1 MNTYKK
7 YCPHVYLAKTSEV
20 YKKGDVI
27 ILTTRHGKENRHIVY
42 NLIYTENGFNYYSII
57 REDGFNSQKRALKK
71 AEQRKEW
78 ADSAERKATEYY
90 EASREGE
97 EFLKLGEP
105 IKIGHHSENRHR
117 NLIERNHRRFG
128 RYVEETKKAEKH
140 IESAENFKLKAT
152 EINLSMPESIEYFE
166 FELEKAKAVHEGMK
180 NGNIQRGH
188 SYSLTYAKKRVNE
201 MEDKYKLAV
210 KLWGE

>member
-57 REDGFNSQKRALKK
+57 REDGFNGQKRALKK

-78 ADSAERKATEYY
+78 AESAERKATEYY

-152 EINLSMPESIEYFE
+152 EINLSMPESFD
-166 FELEKAKAVHEGMK
+166 FFNSELEKAIERHKFLKENPDK
-180 NGNIQRGH
+180 RSH
-188 SYSLTYAKKRVNE
+188 SMELAYANNKVKDLRKKVEIAKR
-201 MEDKYKLAV
+201 
-210 KLWGE
+210 LWL

>member
-7 YCPHVYLAKTSEV
+7 YCPHVYLAKTSKV

-180 NGNIQRGH
+180 NGSIQREH